1 MKNLSKMLK
10 RGPKQNS
17 NSPVLKRK
25 KLRPKDVS
33 QTGRFIDVGKWKA
46 IIIESRECGNKEIL

>member
-46 IIIESRECGNKEIL
+46 IIIE